1 MVTPHM
7 SDTSPGNTRP
17 PPDPGVQ
24 LDAARQQWRWFVAI
38 GALQL
43 VLGFIAA
50 SYVFTAT
57 LVSVIFIGT
66 LMLIAGVGQLFHAWR
81 LKSGSGFLLWTVGGV
96 LYLAAGFFTFYNPLV
111 GAALLTLV
119 LGAILIGSGAFRLWV
134 WFQHRSRPGWRW
146 LALSGLISVLAGIAI
161 AAGWPDNSVWVLG
174 LLLSIDLLFQ
184 GWTLILLGMALHRRL
199 NPVQR

>member
-7 SDTSPGNTRP
+7 NDTSPGNTRP
-17 PPDPGVQ
+17 PRDPGIQ

-81 LKSGSGFLLWTVGGV
+81 LKSGSGFLLWT
-96 LYLAAGFFTFYNPLV
+96 LAVFCTWRPAFLPSITLWSVRRF
-111 GAALLTLV
+111 LLWC
-119 LGAILIGSGAFRLWV
+119 WV
-134 WFQHRSRPGWRW
+134 QS
-146 LALSGLISVLAGIAI
+146 
-161 AAGWPDNSVWVLG
+161 
-174 LLLSIDLLFQ
+174 
-184 GWTLILLGMALHRRL
+184 
-199 NPVQR
+199 